1 MAYAIS
7 QVEETGWQPIRKLL
21 HHPVIH
27 RHVLFSCFDG
37 KAGMQRRRRPDDELA
52 AVLPFGQRHGTSS
65 SAASRSAMNSST
77 ACSTPAIASC
87 IVGAHLDSH
96 DNSTQRPTYS

>member
-1 MAYAIS
+1 MAYAVS
-7 QVEETGWQPIRKLL
+7 QVEQTGRQPIRSS
-21 HHPVIH
+21 
-27 RHVLFSCFDG
+27 RGACSAGDVLTTNLPLYCRSFSG
-37 KAGMQRRRRPDDELA
+37 T
-52 AVLPFGQRHGTSS
+52 GTSS

-96 DNSTQRPTYS
+96 DNSTQRPTYSPCSDDHSARYV